1 MFVKE
6 VTLRHFR
13 NLGCQ
18 SVAFCPGVNLIYGK
32 NAQGKTNLLE
42 SVFLLSCPK
51 GFRQGRERDYIAF
64 GEAAAKVLLRYQ
76 AFGREQ
82 TLELSLFS
90 DARKSILLNGVPI
103 RKNGELASQFCT
115 VLFEPGHLDL
125 VKEGPEQRRHFLDT
139 AISQLRPKYQ
149 SALESYSR
157 VVAQKN
163 MLLKKNAGFSS
174 GLPEMLAVWNEKL
187 ADLGSYITLQRGS
200 YVRKLSAAAA
210 AHHARLSHVKEMLF
224 VEYRASCGAP
234 DEGLFTS
241 LSELRRLLLQQL
253 DQALPLEIE
262 RGMCMVGPHR
272 DDMELLIDGRSARL
286 FGSQGQQR
294 SVVLSLKLGECELVE
309 QTVGESPILL
319 LDDVMS
325 ELDRARQ
332 QYVRSSFG
340 NRQVLITSCGRARFS
355 KKAAAFL
362 VSGGTVTRL
371 EAPKE
376 DRPCTGA

>member
-90 DARKSILLNGVPI
+90 DARKSILLNGVSI

-163 MLLKKNAGFSS
+163 MLLKKKRRLFFRPAGDAG
-174 GLPEMLAVWNEKL
+174 GLE
-187 ADLGSYITLQRGS
+187 
-200 YVRKLSAAAA
+200 RKAGRPWQLYHAAARQLCQEA
-210 AHHARLSHVKEMLF
+210 VGGGSRPPCQAVSREGDALCGVPRL
-224 VEYRASCGAP
+224 
-234 DEGLFTS
+234 
-241 LSELRRLLLQQL
+241 LRR
-253 DQALPLEIE
+253 A
-262 RGMCMVGPHR
+262 G
-272 DDMELLIDGRSARL
+272 
-286 FGSQGQQR
+286 
-294 SVVLSLKLGECELVE
+294 
-309 QTVGESPILL
+309 
-319 LDDVMS
+319 
-325 ELDRARQ
+325 
-332 QYVRSSFG
+332 
-340 NRQVLITSCGRARFS
+340 
-355 KKAAAFL
+355 
-362 VSGGTVTRL
+362 
-371 EAPKE
+371 
-376 DRPCTGA
+376 

>member
-6 VTLRHFR
+6 VALLHFR

-18 SVAFCPGVNLIYGK
+18 SVALSPHVNLFYGK

-42 SVFLLSCPK
+42 SIFLLSCPR
-51 GFRQGRERDYIAF
+51 GFRQGRERDLIAF
-64 GEAAAKVLLRYQ
+64 GEQAARVALRYQ

-82 TLELSLFS
+82 TLELFLST

-103 RKNGELASQFCT
+103 KKNGELAAQFCT
-115 VLFEPGHLDL
+115 VLFEPGHLEL
-125 VKEGPEQRRHFLDT
+125 VKDGPEERRRFLDT

-149 SALESYSR
+149 SALDDYSR

-163 MLLKKNAGFSS
+163 MLLKRGGASAF
-174 GLPEMLAVWNEKL
+174 PMLEVWNEKL

-200 YVRKLSAAAA
+200 YVRKLSTAAA
-210 AHHARLSHVKEMLF
+210 AHHQRLSHGGETLF
-224 VEYRASCGAP
+224 VEYRAFCGSPEEALIT
-234 DEGLFTS
+234 DLAALREALKA
-241 LSELRRLLLQQL
+241 ELA
-253 DQALPLEIE
+253 QAVPLEME
-262 RGMCMVGPHR
+262 RGVCMVGPHR
-272 DDMELLIDGRSARL
+272 DDVELLIDGRSARL

-294 SVVLSLKLGECELVE
+294 SVVLSLKLGECEIVE

-332 QYVRSSFG
+332 QYVRGSLG
-340 NRQVLITSCGRARFS
+340 HRQVLITSCARARPS
-355 KKAAAFL
+355 KKAAAFS
-362 VSGGTVTRL
+362 VSDGSVTRL
-371 EAPKE
+371 EDPV
-376 DRPCTGA
+376 

>member
-1 MFVKE
+1 MFVRE
-6 VTLRHFR
+6 VSLRHFR
-13 NLGCQ
+13 NMGCQ
-18 SVAFCPGVNLIYGK
+18 SVFLSPGVNVFYGK

-64 GEAAAKVLLRYQ
+64 DETAARVLLHYH
-76 AFGREQ
+76 AFGRDQ
-82 TLELSLFS
+82 TLELQLSA

-157 VVAQKN
+157 VIAQKN
-163 MLLKKNAGFSS
+163 MLLKKSGFSS
-174 GLPEMLAVWNEKL
+174 SLPDMLEVWNERL

-210 AHHARLSHVKEMLF
+210 AHHARLSHGKETLF
-224 VEYRASCGAP
+224 VEYRAFCGAP
-234 DEGLFTS
+234 DEALITS
-241 LSELRRLLLQQL
+241 LSELRSLLLEQL
-253 DQALPLEIE
+253 RREMPFEME

-332 QYVRSSFG
+332 QYVKSSFG
-340 NRQVLITSCGRARFS
+340 ARQVLITNCGRARPS
-355 KKAAAFL
+355 KKVTAFS
-362 VSGGTVTRL
+362 VADGRVTRL
-371 EAPKE
+371 DPPPSA
-376 DRPCTGA
+376 